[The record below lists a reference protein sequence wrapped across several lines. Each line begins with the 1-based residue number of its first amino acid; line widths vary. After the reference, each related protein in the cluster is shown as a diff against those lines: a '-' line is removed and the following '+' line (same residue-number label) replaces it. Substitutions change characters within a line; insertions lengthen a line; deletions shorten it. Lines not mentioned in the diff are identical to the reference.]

1 VYDDLQRCGDVAAE
15 GLRAIRTIADEAD
28 EETPVTLP
36 PLLLEV
42 IVCPECK
49 STLTV
54 DEASSELVCDDCG
67 LIYPI
72 RDGIPILLISA
83 ARRPD
88 GHGDAEDDD
97 PNSTEAAGADANDD
111 VAASDDDTAVA
122 QPTDH

>member
-1 VYDDLQRCGDVAAE
+1 V
-15 GLRAIRTIADEAD
+15 TAD
-28 EETPVTLP
+28 EERPVTLP

-54 DEASSELVCDDCG
+54 DEANSELVCDDCG

-88 GHGDAEDDD
+88 GHLSDNDADDAD
-97 PNSTEAAGADANDD
+97 GADAADD
-111 VAASDDDTAVA
+111 SDAADPADDIEASDDDTAVA
-122 QPTDH
+122 LPADN

>member
-1 VYDDLQRCGDVAAE
+1 
-15 GLRAIRTIADEAD
+15 
-28 EETPVTLP
+28 VTLP

-49 STLTV
+49 SSLTV
-54 DEASSELVCDDCG
+54 DEANSELVCDDCG

-88 GHGDAEDDD
+88 GHPGAEDGAGDGDD
-97 PNSTEAAGADANDD
+97 PAAVDD
-111 VAASDDDTAVA
+111 VEASDDDTAVA
-122 QPTDH
+122 QPADD